1 MNLNPLSYFTI
12 AAVLAG
18 TLVPQA
24 GRADQTVDRQ
34 TLVDELRQGGYV
46 IVMRHAMTDVR
57 PDDAQVDL
65 TNCAT
70 QRNLTIAGREAARSI
85 GRAIAGLNIPIGLV
99 LSSPFCRTFD
109 TATLA
114 FGHAVTIDGLGEKSP
129 RNATTAAEAASTLR
143 PLIATAWPPGTN
155 VVVVTHGFNIK
166 SVVGG
171 DFAEGEAAILR
182 ADGNGGFELVARLL
196 PQDWTTL
203 QRLQSNHTS
212 GLDVHIQP
220 IDPAGDIQQPNDMG
234 GP

>member
-1 MNLNPLSYFTI
+1 MNLNPLSYLTI
-12 AAVLAG
+12 AAVVAG
-18 TLVPQA
+18 TLAPQA

-34 TLVDELRQGGYV
+34 TLVDSLRQGGYV
-46 IVMRHAMTDVR
+46 ILMRHAMTEAR

-70 QRNLTIAGREAARSI
+70 QRNLTVAGRDAARSI
-85 GRAIAGLNIPIGLV
+85 GLAITGSNIPIGLV
-99 LSSPFCRTFD
+99 VSSPFCRAFD

-143 PLIATAWPPGTN
+143 PLILCPGAPGTN
-155 VVVVTHGFNIK
+155 TVVVTHGFNIK

-171 DFAEGEAAILR
+171 DFAEGEAAILK

-196 PQDWTTL
+196 PQDWATL
-203 QRLQSNHTS
+203 QGLQSSHTS
-212 GLDVHIQP
+212 VLDLHGEP
-220 IDPAGDIQQPNDMG
+220 IDLAGCI
-234 GP
+234 